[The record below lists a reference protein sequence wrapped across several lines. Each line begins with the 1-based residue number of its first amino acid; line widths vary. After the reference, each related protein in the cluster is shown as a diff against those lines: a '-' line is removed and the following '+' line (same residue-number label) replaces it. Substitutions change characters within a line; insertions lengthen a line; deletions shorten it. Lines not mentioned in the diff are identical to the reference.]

1 MTDHLPDGYCLW
13 DLGDTAYNVGILGTG
28 PGFLAILDII
38 FNPAIG
44 ELLPPLK
51 LTALCEPGPETQK
64 LKDPRVADLP
74 VHDSFQEMLASH
86 PEINLLI
93 ELAGKRHQVR
103 KIAAALPDHVSLID
117 HTSSFFLCALN
128 KFASVTAHC
137 QVSLD
142 NQRILLQA
150 IIDEVPEDI
159 ALLDKEGRVVDCN
172 RNVAL
177 RRGVGKD
184 ELIGKPCGEV
194 LAIRD
199 DMPFCSPDIQDCPF
213 RTALS
218 TGFKAESLETRVS
231 RDGRLLYFREYAYP
245 IRDASHALA
254 YVMVMRRDIT
264 ARTELEKR
272 AQQSEQVGVV
282 ERLSAYMAHELRNP
296 LFAIGGFTNSLLKSP
311 NLSERERE
319 KVTIILEET
328 ARLDAIL
335 KELLGFARPGADVP
349 TEVDLAKLV
358 REAAAMM
365 ETGFL
370 PKGVSVSLALGQD
383 VPRVVA
389 HEDTLRRAVI
399 HLIANAAES
408 MEAAGRPGVVEVSVE
423 ASGRHVVLVV
433 EDTGKGMPREVLEGV
448 FSPFFST
455 KGLGKGKGY
464 GLNLA
469 LMRKA
474 AEDWGGQMEIFSREG
489 QGTRVTL
496 RLAPVL
502 AVPGMP

>member
-1 MTDHLPDGYCLW
+1 
-13 DLGDTAYNVGILGTG
+13 
-28 PGFLAILDII
+28 
-38 FNPAIG
+38 
-44 ELLPPLK
+44 
-51 LTALCEPGPETQK
+51 
-64 LKDPRVADLP
+64 
-74 VHDSFQEMLASH
+74 
-86 PEINLLI
+86 
-93 ELAGKRHQVR
+93 
-103 KIAAALPDHVSLID
+103 
-117 HTSSFFLCALN
+117 
-128 KFASVTAHC
+128 
-137 QVSLD
+137 
-142 NQRILLQA
+142 
-150 IIDEVPEDI
+150 
-159 ALLDKEGRVVDCN
+159 
-172 RNVAL
+172 
-177 RRGVGKD
+177 
-184 ELIGKPCGEV
+184 
-194 LAIRD
+194 
-199 DMPFCSPDIQDCPF
+199 MPFCSPDIQDCPF

-272 AQQSEQVGVV
+272 AQQSEQIGVV

-408 MEAAGRPGVVEVSVE
+408 MEAVERTGVVEVSVE